1 MSTSTEGQQN
11 AVHWAAVAIGLAEAR
26 TEQGN
31 PLTDDERGHF
41 DRYQQNAYDHGFTT
55 EQVRDYLDNTLRP
68 AIPAT

>member
-55 EQVRDYLDNTLRP
+55 EQVRDYLDNTPRP